1 VKKITF
7 NKLDQFLLYLYAL
20 EPELNDDTILFKQK
34 DKRVFKYAVNKLID
48 LLYKKERKP
57 FFLSGYM
64 KKLSAILIKTNAIEI
79 IRKIE
84 KYNNELQS
92 LDKKEPVKSK
102 IKKSDFI
109 KSYVNNFWKQWI
121 VYQWIPEEQ
130 FLKSISFLEYE
141 ELIGCFREKQL
152 GERSN
157 FISALVVAIS
167 SAFSKEGLE
176 QEKKNIEEEKKK
188 IEEITFDRQAYQ
200 NKIVGGGK

>member
-1 VKKITF
+1 MKKITF
-7 NKLDQFLLYLYAL
+7 DILDLFLLCIYSL

-34 DKRVFKYAVNKLID
+34 DKRVFKYAVSKLID
-48 LLYKKERKP
+48 LLYKKQRKP

-64 KKLSAILIKTNAIEI
+64 KKLSTILIETNAIEI

-84 KYNNELQS
+84 KYNNEMQTGN
-92 LDKKEPVKSK
+92 KEPVKSK